1 MRNDV
6 QVGHERGL
14 EDDWDVG
21 SVEQLDGVGT
31 VLASVSDG
39 LDWQIHSET

>member
-6 QVGHERGL
+6 QVGDERGL

-21 SVEQLDGVGT
+21 SVEQLNRVGR
-31 VLASVSDG
+31 VLAAVSDR